1 LKRIIQ
7 KKRKKEL
14 DVNTPQSKREFKK
27 SKIKENPVQNAVLSE
42 QIAACGSLHC
52 HLNLHLEETPL
63 LIYTL

>member
-1 LKRIIQ
+1 LKKIIQ
-7 KKRKKEL
+7 KKEL
-14 DVNTPQSKREFKK
+14 DVNTPQSKKRIKK
-27 SKIKENPVQNAVLSE
+27 NQEKRKFPPNAVVSE